1 MADAL
6 DPLLNAPSPV
16 RTNPFQEALG
26 RLSNRNR
33 MALLIGIPLL
43 IAIIAATLLWTREP
57 AYRVL
62 FSGLSDQDG
71 GAILTALQAQKIPYK
86 MTDNGSAIMV
96 PPERVHE
103 IRLGLAS
110 QGLPRAGNVGFELM
124 DNSRMGLTQFQEQV
138 NYQRALEGELSRSI
152 QSLGSVKSA
161 RVHLA
166 IPKPSIFIREQNR
179 PTASVLVQMYPGRLL
194 ERAQVA
200 GIVHLVASSVPEMA
214 TSAVS
219 VVDQTGALLSSGEMT
234 GSGLDSSQMEY
245 LRAMEQQYTRRIADL
260 LTPIVGAQNV
270 RAQVAIDLDFSR
282 AEQTDEIYK
291 PNTDATQAAIRS
303 RQSSESHDPVPVQ
316 NGGVPG
322 SLSNT
327 PPGVATA
334 PITGNAATNP
344 TATPARPNAPLPE
357 SIKRADTTNYEVDK
371 TVRYV
376 REPVGRIR
384 RISTAVVVNHRSS
397 TINGAVQNSALSPEE
412 LAQIKALVN
421 DAVGFSP
428 DRRDSVS
435 VINIPFNENALDKP
449 EEVAFWQQSEVIGL
463 AREIGIGLIV
473 AIAVLYLILGVIRPA
488 VRQMTAPPPPPEPVV
503 PNYGLNLPPEAGV
516 TGEVEAGE
524 DPLERVRRFARDNP
538 QVVANVIRQWVNDPQ
553 SAP

>member
-6 DPLLNAPSPV
+6 DPPLNAPAPS
-16 RTNPFQEALG
+16 RTHPLQEAFG

-33 MALLIGIPLL
+33 LALLIGLPLL
-43 IAIIAATLLWTREP
+43 IAIVAATLLWTREP

-62 FSGLSDQDG
+62 FSGLSDTDG
-71 GAILTALQAQKIPYK
+71 GAILTALQTQKIPYK
-86 MTDNGSAIMV
+86 MTDNGSAILV

-124 DNSRMGLTQFQEQV
+124 DNSRMGLTQFQEQI

-152 QSLGSVKSA
+152 QSLGSVRSA

-179 PTASVLVQMYPGRLL
+179 PTASVLVQVYPGRVL

-200 GIVHLVASSVPEMA
+200 GIVHLVSSSVPEMA

-245 LRAMEQQYTRRIADL
+245 LRAMEQQYTRRISDL

-291 PNTDATQAAIRS
+291 PNSDATQAAIRS
-303 RQSSESHDPVPVQ
+303 RQSSESRDPAALNP
-316 NGGVPG
+316 GGVPG

-344 TATPARPNAPLPE
+344 PATPASTTGVPAE
-357 SIKRADTTNYEVDK
+357 SVKRADTTNYEVDK

-384 RISTAVVVNHRSS
+384 RISTAVVVNHRNS
-397 TINGAVQNSALSPEE
+397 TVNGATVPAALSVEE

-421 DAVGFSP
+421 DAVGFSS

-435 VINIPFNENALDKP
+435 VINIPFNDSAIEKP

-503 PNYGLNLPPEAGV
+503 PNYGLNLPPDGSAS
-516 TGEVEAGE
+516 GEEESPE